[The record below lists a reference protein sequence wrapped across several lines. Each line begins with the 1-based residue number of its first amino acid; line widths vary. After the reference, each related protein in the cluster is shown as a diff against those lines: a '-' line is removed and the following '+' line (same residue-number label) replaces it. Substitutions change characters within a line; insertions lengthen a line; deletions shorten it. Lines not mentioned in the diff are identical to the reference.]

1 MLRKRL
7 LGAVV
12 VRQGWA
18 VQSFGYRR
26 WLPLGKPECLVEN
39 LDRWGADGIVVLSID
54 RGDQGPDLQLI
65 ERLGALGLSTPLTY
79 GGGLA
84 TEEQA
89 RAAVR
94 AGAERLVLDSVLSDN
109 TQAVGAMASAVGVQA
124 LVAALPLLHAAPGEV
139 GVQHLQHRTGAQ
151 VPLAA
156 PICELIGGE
165 QVSEVL
171 VIDAAGEGEGH
182 GFNSALLQA
191 VEAHTDLPLL
201 AFGGLARAEQIR
213 PLLNRPQLAGVVV
226 GNALNYNEHAIGHLK
241 TRLTDQ
247 PLRPH
252 RHRLSV

>member
-26 WLPLGKPECLVEN
+26 WLPLGKPEWLVEN

-54 RGDQGPDLQLI
+54 RGDQGPDIELI
-65 ERLGALGLSTPLTY
+65 ERLSALGLSTPLTY

-84 TEEQA
+84 LEEHA
-89 RAAVR
+89 RLAVR
-94 AGAERLVLDSVLSDN
+94 AGAERLVLDAVLSHN
-109 TQAVGAMASAVGVQA
+109 PQAVTAMSSAVGLQA
-124 LVAALPLLHAAPGEV
+124 IVAALPMMLGQSGEV
-139 GVQHLQHRTGAQ
+139 FHLQHRSGAQ
-151 VPLAA
+151 DVLPAS
-156 PICELIGGE
+156 IRKLIDSE

-171 VIDAAGEGEGH
+171 VIDAVGEGKGQ
-182 GFNSALLQA
+182 GFTPALLDAVQA
-191 VEAHTDLPLL
+191 QTDLPLL

-213 PLLNRPQLAGVVV
+213 PLLGRPQLAGVVV
-226 GNALNYNEHAIGHLK
+226 GNALNYREHAIGHLK
-241 TRLTDQ
+241 SALTDQ

-252 RHRLSV
+252 NLR

>member
-39 LDRWGADGIVVLSID
+39 LDRWGADGIVVLAID
-54 RGDQGPDLQLI
+54 RGDKGPDLELI
-65 ERLGALGLSTPLTY
+65 ERLGAQGLSTPLTY

-84 TEEQA
+84 TEAHA

-94 AGAERLVLDSVLSDN
+94 AGAERLVLDSVLCNSP
-109 TQAVGAMASAVGVQA
+109 QAVGAMASAVGVQA
-124 LVAALPLLHAAPGEV
+124 LVAALPMLQNATGEV
-139 GVQHLQHRTGAQ
+139 LHMQHRTGSQ
-151 VPLAA
+151 GPLTA
-156 PICELIGGE
+156 PIRELIAGE

-171 VIDAAGEGEGH
+171 VIDAAGEGGGQ
-182 GFNSALLQA
+182 GFNPALMQT
-191 VEAHTDLPLL
+191 VEAHTSLPLM
-201 AFGGLARAEQIR
+201 AFGGLAQTGQIR
-213 PLLNRPQLAGVVV
+213 SLLSRPQLAGVVV
-226 GNALNYNEHAIGHLK
+226 GNALQYREHAIGQLK
-241 TRLTDQ
+241 AELTDQ

-252 RHRLSV
+252 RVRCAV

>member
-26 WLPLGKPECLVEN
+26 WLPLGKPECVVQN
-39 LDRWGADGIVVLSID
+39 LDRWGADGIVVLAID
-54 RGDQGPDLQLI
+54 RGDQGPDLDLI

-84 TEEQA
+84 TEDHA

-94 AGAERLVLDSVLSDN
+94 AGAERLVLDTVLSLN
-109 TQAVGAMASAVGVQA
+109 PQAVSAMASAVGVQA
-124 LVAALPLLHAAPGEV
+124 LVAALPLLQSSSGEV
-139 GVQHLQHRTGAQ
+139 KHLQHRTGHRGALQ
-151 VPLAA
+151 A
-156 PICELIGGE
+156 PICELIAGE

-171 VIDAAGEGEGH
+171 VIDVAGEGEGQ
-182 GFNSALLQA
+182 GFNQGLLHA
-191 VEAHTDLPLL
+191 VEMQTSLPLL
-201 AFGGLARAEQIR
+201 AFGGLDRAEQIR
-213 PLLNRPQLAGVVV
+213 PLLNRPQLAGVAV
-226 GNALNYNEHAIGHLK
+226 GNALNYREHAIGHLK
-241 TRLTDQ
+241 AGLTDQ

-252 RHRLSV
+252 RLRSFV

>member
-54 RGDQGPDLQLI
+54 QGDQGPDLELI

-84 TEEQA
+84 TEEHA

-94 AGAERLVLDSVLSDN
+94 AGAERLVLDAVLSHN
-109 TQAVGAMASAVGVQA
+109 PEAVGAMASAVGVQA
-124 LVAALPLLHAAPGEV
+124 LVAALPLMQEAGGE
-139 GVQHLQHRTGAQ
+139 VQHLRHRTGDKAT
-151 VPLAA
+151 LAA
-156 PICELIGGE
+156 PIRELIAGE

-171 VIDAAGEGEGH
+171 VIDAAGEGEGQ
-182 GFNSALLQA
+182 GFKPTLLRA

-201 AFGGLARAEQIR
+201 AFGGLARPEQIR
-213 PLLNRPQLAGVVV
+213 QLLNRPQLAGVVV
-226 GNALNYNEHAIGHLK
+226 GNALNYREHAIGHLK
-241 TRLTDQ
+241 ATLTDQ

-252 RHRLSV
+252 RRRCSV

>member
-39 LDRWGADGIVVLSID
+39 LDRWGADGIVVLAID
-54 RGDQGPDLQLI
+54 RGDQGPDLELI

-84 TEEQA
+84 TEEHA

-94 AGAERLVLDSVLSDN
+94 AGAERLVLDAVLSHN
-109 TQAVGAMASAVGVQA
+109 PQAVGAMASAVGVQA
-124 LVAALPLLHAAPGEV
+124 LVAALPLLQSSSGE
-139 GVQHLQHRTGAQ
+139 VQHLQHLTDHREALQ
-151 VPLAA
+151 A
-156 PICELIGGE
+156 PIRGLIAGE

-171 VIDAAGEGEGH
+171 VIDAAGEGAGQ
-182 GFNSALLQA
+182 GFNPALLKV
-191 VEAHTDLPLL
+191 VEAHTGLPLL

-226 GNALNYNEHAIGHLK
+226 GNALNYCEHAIAHLK
-241 TRLTDQ
+241 AALTDQ

-252 RHRLSV
+252 RQRCSV

>member
-54 RGDQGPDLQLI
+54 QGDQGPNLELI

-84 TEEQA
+84 TEEHA

-94 AGAERLVLDSVLSDN
+94 AGAERLVLDAVLSHN
-109 TQAVGAMASAVGVQA
+109 PEAVGAMASAVGVQA
-124 LVAALPLLHAAPGEV
+124 LVAALPLMQEAGGE
-139 GVQHLQHRTGAQ
+139 VQHLRHRTGDKAT
-151 VPLAA
+151 LAA
-156 PICELIGGE
+156 PIREIIASE

-171 VIDAAGEGEGH
+171 VIDADGEGEGQ
-182 GFNSALLQA
+182 GFKPTLLRA
-191 VEAHTDLPLL
+191 VEAQTDLPLL
-201 AFGGLARAEQIR
+201 AFGGLARPEQIR
-213 PLLNRPQLAGVVV
+213 QLLNRPQLAGVVV
-226 GNALNYNEHAIGHLK
+226 GNALNYREHAIGHLK
-241 TRLTDQ
+241 ATLTDQ

-252 RHRLSV
+252 RRRCFV

>member
-54 RGDQGPDLQLI
+54 QGDQGPDLELI

-84 TEEQA
+84 TEEHA

-94 AGAERLVLDSVLSDN
+94 AGAERLVLDAVLSHSP
-109 TQAVGAMASAVGVQA
+109 QAVGAMASAVGVQA
-124 LVAALPLLHAAPGEV
+124 LVAALPLLHGAASE
-139 GVQHLQHRTGAQ
+139 VQHLRHRTGDKAT
-151 VPLAA
+151 LAA
-156 PICELIGGE
+156 PIREI
-165 QVSEVL
+165 
-171 VIDAAGEGEGH
+171 IA
-182 GFNSALLQA
+182 
-191 VEAHTDLPLL
+191 T
-201 AFGGLARAEQIR
+201 
-213 PLLNRPQLAGVVV
+213 NRC
-226 GNALNYNEHAIGHLK
+226 LK
-241 TRLTDQ
+241 CW
-247 PLRPH
+247 
-252 RHRLSV
+252 